1 MSNIK
6 FNEFIR
12 DKLNKYNKL
21 EYGIVSTKR
30 ISRDGWKTSKKV
42 YEYKRIKSESDKI

>member
-6 FNEFIR
+6 FNEPIR

-21 EYGIVSTKR
+21 EYGRVSPKEFQEMVE
-30 ISRDGWKTSKKV
+30 KLAKV
-42 YEYKRIKSESDKI
+42 HESKRIKSESDKI

>member
-6 FNEFIR
+6 FNESLR

-21 EYGIVSTKR
+21 EYGRVSSKQFQEMVEKLAK
-30 ISRDGWKTSKKV
+30 IYESKKL
-42 YEYKRIKSESDKI
+42 ESESNKI